1 MNSDPWPVLLSGDRA
16 FFWPLGPETDR
27 RLLERLESI
36 LGSSSGPQ
44 FERIAAL
51 CEAFDVIVV
60 RRVPR
65 FASSDENAAR
75 RFASLV
81 DVMYDRQKRLLC
93 SIDAPPGELFASIR
107 EQYSGGV
114 DDEQGASQV
123 RTPSHGGS
131 SGKHVAQ
138 FRLPQSVKYTETG
151 RYSTDGSEA
160 TK

>member
-1 MNSDPWPVLLSGDRA
+1 VGKHPRELLRA
-16 FFWPLGPETDR
+16 AVRENCGVWRGNGLAAADF
-27 RLLERLESI
+27 S
-36 LGSSSGPQ
+36 
-44 FERIAAL
+44 FEELCVAAVGTHDYIAL

-114 DDEQGASQV
+114 DDEQGASQ
-123 RTPSHGGS
+123 
-131 SGKHVAQ
+131 

-160 TK
+160 TKVL